1 MADDAKLRSVH
12 AFTPTLTARGV
23 RFAIHVQPRSRRPGI
38 DGVHGDALRVRVR
51 AAPVDGAANEAIV
64 ETLALVLGVPRRA
77 VTIVSGFSSRAKV
90 VEVLG
95 VEIEQVVALA
105 ASGP

>member
-1 MADDAKLRSVH
+1 
-12 AFTPTLTARGV
+12 
-23 RFAIHVQPRSRRPGI
+23 
-38 DGVHGDALRVRVR
+38 
-51 AAPVDGAANEAIV
+51 VDGAANEAIV

-95 VEIEQVVALA
+95 VGIEQVVALA